1 MAREAIFDAT
11 EARFDPGED
20 NLSTRTGF
28 GTVDAEFYFMEKY
41 INGNTSMMCLLE
53 LEREP
58 DFDRLIGKLDIV
70 SSITERLRQRIKPTA
85 LDLTVPT
92 WITTDD
98 FDIRHHVTR
107 RELPDGSDSSTM
119 MRIVDAIQSAAWPDG
134 EPPWSFTLLCG
145 SDMPPMCVIKMHHAL
160 ADGATMGAL
169 WALALSAGTGS
180 GRSANIEHRSVPST
194 TVAAADSAVKT
205 PAATHT
211 RSSRQ
216 AREPGIRERARRTVR
231 AWQDFRAPTPT
242 TRSRRSY
249 LVDVDA
255 SRFQELAHRHGGG
268 VNDLYLALSADIWA
282 NYTVAVSGA
291 ARGVTHVGMP
301 VDLRRSSIRE
311 RGGRNLV
318 HVATVPVDTTRPA
331 LDNVA
336 SIRIDATLAREI
348 ALSGAQP
355 LDFGPRVWPGRL
367 RARCAHG
374 RSARNEVAATNL
386 AAPANLDVG
395 SVPVRSAYAVAP
407 CMGAAFVFG
416 LMRSS
421 DQIHIALN
429 TDDNR
434 IPHSNAVCQSID
446 RAFEAIGLDV
456 ATFTRRDT

>member
-1 MAREAIFDAT
+1 MAREAIFDAA

-20 NLSTRTGF
+20 NLSTKTDF

-41 INGNTSMMCLLE
+41 INGNTSMVCLLE

-58 DFDRLIGKLDIV
+58 DFEHLIGKLAVV

-107 RELPDGSDSSTM
+107 RELPNGSDSSTM

-134 EPPWSFTLLCG
+134 RPPWSFTLLCG
-145 SDMPPMCVIKMHHAL
+145 ADMPPMCVIKMHHAL

-169 WALALSAGTGS
+169 WTLALSAGAGS
-180 GRSANIEHRSVPST
+180 ECGASIEHRDLPSP
-194 TVAAADSAVKT
+194 AGAPAGSLMEA
-205 PAATHT
+205 PAATCART
-211 RSSRQ
+211 SR
-216 AREPGIRERARRTVR
+216 RGGEPGIRERARRAVR

-282 NYTVAVSGA
+282 SYAVAVTGA

-301 VDLRRSSIRE
+301 VDLRRSSVRE

-318 HVATVPVDTTRPA
+318 HVASVPVDTARPA

-336 SIRIDATLAREI
+336 SISIDATLAREI
-348 ALSGAQP
+348 ATSGAQA

-374 RSARNEVAATNL
+374 RSARNAVAATNL
-386 AAPANLDVG
+386 AAPPSMDVG

-407 CMGAAFVFG
+407 CIGAAFVFG
-416 LMRSS
+416 LMRSR

-429 TDDNR
+429 TDDTR
-434 IPHSNAVCQSID
+434 IPHSNAVIQSID
-446 RAFEAIGLDV
+446 RAFEKIGLD
-456 ATFTRRDT
+456 AAAFTRRDV